1 MLQRSARASQE
12 PPSGNTETYARVG
25 GRVLAALAELRRDF
39 SAAADDAAKAEQQAA
54 TDFSAAKGH
63 YDETRGNLVD
73 SGTQLVQQLQ
83 TAEKDRATLR
93 ESMTAHQES
102 VDSAVAY
109 LAQLRRSC
117 ASLTANFATRE
128 EVRKSERAAVAEAIA
143 VLKGES
149 LPAPA

>member
-39 SAAADDAAKAEQQAA
+39 AAAADDAAKAEETAER
-54 TDFSAAKGH
+54 DFGAAKSH

-83 TAEKDRATLR
+83 TADKDRATLH
-93 ESMTAHQES
+93 ESMMAHQES

-109 LAQLRRSC
+109 LEQLRKSC
-117 ASLTANFATRE
+117 ASLTANYATRE
-128 EVRKSERAAVAEAIA
+128 EVRKQERAAVAEAIA
-143 VLKGES
+143 
-149 LPAPA
+149 

>member
-1 MLQRSARASQE
+1 MLQRTARASQE
-12 PPSGNTETYARVG
+12 PPRGSTDPYARGG

-39 SAAADDAAKAEQQAA
+39 AVAADDAAKAEEAA
-54 TDFSAAKGH
+54 ASDFTAAKGH

-83 TAEKDRATLR
+83 TADKDRATLR
-93 ESMTAHQES
+93 ESLSAHQES

-117 ASLTANFATRE
+117 ASLTANYATRE
-128 EVRKSERAAVAEAIA
+128 QVRKEERAAVADAIA
-143 VLKGES
+143 VLKGEPV
-149 LPAPA
+149 PATQ